1 MFSRNADP
9 DASPARSTRRGRA
22 PAQIHRAFD
31 PCYAAGERI
40 YPRHPCVLKNDA
52 RRVNQGKD
60 RRVAI
65 EAVIW
70 DFGGVFT
77 TSPFE
82 AFNRFE
88 RSRGLPADFIR
99 KVNSTNPDS
108 NAWALF
114 ERSEIDARG
123 FDRKFLEESTALGH
137 PVRGADILPLL
148 AGEVR
153 PRMVEALML
162 CKERFKVGC
171 ITNNVIHGQGPSM
184 ATTAEKASRSGAIM
198 EHFHAIIESSRVGIR
213 KPDPRIYLMMCEQ
226 LRVEPGACI
235 YLDDLGINCKTAA
248 QLTMVAIKV
257 VSEEQTLADLGRATG
272 LSFS

>member
-1 MFSRNADP
+1 MIACGPCRRACGAGDP
-9 DASPARSTRRGRA
+9 SA
-22 PAQIHRAFD
+22 ID
-31 PCYAAGERI
+31 PCYAAGGWNF
-40 YPRHPCVLKNDA
+40 PRHSRALVVDA
-52 RRVNQGKD
+52 RRVKQRKD
-60 RRVAI
+60 RSVAI

-88 RSRGLPADFIR
+88 HSRGLPADFIR

-108 NAWALF
+108 NAWAMF

-137 PVRGADILPLL
+137 AVRGADILPLL

-153 PRMVEALML
+153 PRIVEALML
-162 CKERFKVGC
+162 CQARFKVGC

-184 ATTAEKASRSGAIM
+184 ATTPEKASRSGAIM
-198 EHFHAIIESSRVGIR
+198 EHFHAIIESSKVGIR
-213 KPDPRIYLMMCEQ
+213 KPDPRIYLMMCER
-226 LRVEPGACI
+226 LRVEPGACV
-235 YLDDLGINCKTAA
+235 YLDDLGINCKAAA
-248 QLTMVAIKV
+248 QLRMVAIKV